1 MAVARRSANLNVMVE
16 AAEKAGRSL
25 VRDFGE
31 VENLQVSKKGP
42 GDFVSNADLKSEKII
57 METLAKARP
66 SYGFYMEEG
75 GVRKG
80 KDETFRWVI
89 DPLDG
94 TTNFLHGVPHWC
106 ISIALEKDRETIA
119 GLVYDPLKDEMFLA
133 EKGTGA
139 FMSSARLRVSS
150 RGDMASSL
158 IAIGGATLDAERYAT
173 YMAEVQA
180 VTAHVASTR
189 RLGAAA
195 LDLCYVAAGRF
206 EGFWER
212 DLNAWDV
219 AAGALIVKEAGG
231 FVTDINGGKDYVY
244 GRSIVAGN
252 QAIQA
257 ELLKKLQ
264 KCNAGLKD
272 KVKSAS

>member
-25 VRDFGE
+25 LRDFGE

-66 SYGFYMEEG
+66 SYGFFMEEG
-75 GVRKG
+75 GVKKG
-80 KDETFRWVI
+80 SDPSFRWVI

-94 TTNFLHGVPHWC
+94 TTNFLHGVPHWS
-106 ISIALEKDRETIA
+106 ISIALEKDKETIA
-119 GLVYDPLKDEMFLA
+119 GLVFDPVKNEMFLA

-139 FMSSARLRVSS
+139 YMSSARLRVSA
-150 RGDMASSL
+150 RTDMASSL
-158 IAIGGATLDAERYAT
+158 IAIGGARLDAERYAT

-180 VTAHVASTR
+180 ITAHVASTR
-189 RLGAAA
+189 RLGSAA
-195 LDLCYVAAGRF
+195 LDLCYVAAGRY
-206 EGFWER
+206 EAFWER

-231 FVTDINGGKDYVY
+231 FVTDIEGGKDYVY
-244 GRSIVAGN
+244 GRIRPS
-252 QAIQA
+252 
-257 ELLKKLQ
+257 
-264 KCNAGLKD
+264 
-272 KVKSAS
+272 SPRY